1 MNENKC
7 LPSSGTW
14 GTVTAF
20 KVGEIDPDS
29 VVVPQPETV
38 IGSPLL
44 NVISAGGKEAGAALE
59 SSMSV
64 SKTRMQASLVISLL

>member
-44 NVISAGGKEAGAALE
+44 TVYILG
-59 SSMSV
+59 M
-64 SKTRMQASLVISLL
+64 

>member
-1 MNENKC
+1 M
-7 LPSSGTW
+7 
-14 GTVTAF
+14 TAF

-44 NVISAGGKEAGAALE
+44 NVMSAGGKEAGAALE

-64 SKTRMQASLVISLL
+64 SKTRTQASLVISLL